1 MRLIDRY
8 ILREFLLFFT
18 IAFAVATFI
27 LFLDKL
33 LWLTTLALRSRLP
46 WTTVLRFFGYL
57 LPTVSGLTL
66 PIAFLIGCTLAFN
79 RLSTDSEYLVLKAT
93 GVSFYRLLLPL
104 LTVAA
109 VMYIFCSTILMYV
122 SPWGMQGL
130 RQLLFEVARSRA
142 HYHLEAGQFHDAFQG
157 LMVYVQRT
165 YPEER
170 RLEGIFIADTR
181 SEPGQVIT
189 ARAGEILIQEDALK
203 VILRLQHGRLHR
215 YTPESKRYH
224 LLRFDR
230 YDVQLSLDTQLTQQ
244 ATRQRQARELYPA
257 QLRAEIAQRQ
267 AAGEDVRSFLVFQQ
281 QRYTLP
287 FACVLF
293 AVVGPG
299 LGVVRTRSGRSGGYL
314 LGIGAIFLYYVFST
328 AGDALGE
335 ETHLPPLL
343 AAWLPNLV
351 MMSVIPWLLHRA
363 NRDAAMINLPGIL
376 PWVRRRFRRVI
387 PARLSMK

>member
-104 LTVAA
+104 LAVAA
-109 VMYIFCSTILMYV
+109 VMYLFCSAILMYV

-130 RQLLFEVARSRA
+130 RQLLFDVARSRA

-157 LMVYVQRT
+157 LMVYVERT
-165 YPEER
+165 YPEAR

-181 SEPGQVIT
+181 TEPGQVIT
-189 ARAGEILIQEDALK
+189 ARAGEILMQEDALK
-203 VILRLQHGRLHR
+203 VVLRLEQGRLHR
-215 YTPESKRYH
+215 YAPASKRYH

-230 YDVQLSLDTQLTQQ
+230 YDVQLNLDTQLTQR

-287 FACVLF
+287 FACMLF
-293 AVVGPG
+293 AVLGPG

-314 LGIGAIFLYYVFST
+314 FGIGAIFLYYVFST

-351 MMSVIPWLLHRA
+351 MMSLIPWLLHRA
-363 NRDAAMINLPGIL
+363 NRDAAMIDLAGIW
-376 PWVRRRFRRVI
+376 PWICRRFGPR
-387 PARLSMK
+387 PHAESF